1 MSGAVG
7 REPWGRA
14 RCARRGGRAAR
25 GGAAVLEPELI
36 PSGRSDRAGS
46 TRAPAERSRGRRGAG
61 AAGPGRSA
69 QLQRSQSGDPAAARL
84 PSGAG
89 RRPERGARHGA
100 AGAGRRG
107 GAGPGG

>member
-25 GGAAVLEPELI
+25 GGAAVPEPI
-36 PSGRSDRAGS
+36 PGGRSGRAGS
-46 TRAPAERSRGRRGAG
+46 ARAPAERSRGRRARGALPSYS
-61 AAGPGRSA
+61 AANPA
-69 QLQRSQSGDPAAARL
+69 APAAARL

-100 AGAGRRG
+100 AGAERRG